1 MTSEVNTPQHTAART
16 EAGTGTAREAG
27 ATGGAGT
34 GQVPAPGGRPR
45 TTRPL
50 AVRVLTHWIT
60 RRVYQAAG
68 VLLLTFTAAFLLLQ
82 AMPGD
87 ALLIRFEDPTL
98 GLSPEQIENLR
109 QSYGADRPLI
119 IQFFTTLGA
128 FLTGDFGYSVVSGTP
143 VRQLIAEALP
153 KTALLATASFLT
165 AVVAAVG
172 IAVASTYR
180 RLAWIGNVLRAVPS
194 LFVAVPVFWLGIMLI
209 QIFSFQLGWVS
220 VINPGPWEG
229 LILPVLTIAVPISA
243 PIAQILTRSIDE
255 VATSPFVTVV
265 RAKGASWSWVLW
277 RNVLRNA
284 VLPALTMAGI
294 LFGELIG
301 GAVVTETV
309 FGRAGIGRIT
319 VDAVSNQDTPV
330 LQAVVLLT
338 ALVFVVVN
346 LLVDLIYPVLDPRL
360 RARNARK

>member
-1 MTSEVNTPQHTAART
+1 MESGLTSEVNTPQHTAART
-16 EAGTGTAREAG
+16 EVGTGSTR
-27 ATGGAGT
+27 GAGT

-68 VLLLTFTAAFLLLQ
+68 VLLLTFTAALLLLQ

-98 GLSPEQIENLR
+98 GLSPEQIESLR

-165 AVVAAVG
+165 SVVVAVG
-172 IAVASTYR
+172 IA
-180 RLAWIGNVLRAVPS
+180 
-194 LFVAVPVFWLGIMLI
+194 
-209 QIFSFQLGWVS
+209 
-220 VINPGPWEG
+220 
-229 LILPVLTIAVPISA
+229 
-243 PIAQILTRSIDE
+243 
-255 VATSPFVTVV
+255 
-265 RAKGASWSWVLW
+265 
-277 RNVLRNA
+277 
-284 VLPALTMAGI
+284 
-294 LFGELIG
+294 
-301 GAVVTETV
+301 
-309 FGRAGIGRIT
+309 
-319 VDAVSNQDTPV
+319 
-330 LQAVVLLT
+330 
-338 ALVFVVVN
+338 
-346 LLVDLIYPVLDPRL
+346 
-360 RARNARK
+360 